1 MLTLPLTPAKFFS
14 ICAGTQ
20 SAAKFIANSLSQIR
34 LFWRNHSNIVNAHSP
49 FRLIDEE
56 LQYTSYESMLR
67 VGVYIGELEL
77 LI

>member
-1 MLTLPLTPAKFFS
+1 MAE
-14 ICAGTQ
+14 
-20 SAAKFIANSLSQIR
+20 SL
-34 LFWRNHSNIVNAHSP
+34 NIVNAHSP

-56 LQYTSYESMLR
+56 LQYTSYESVLR